1 MLTFGLSLASADGPG
16 AAGAADHG
24 VLSTSVGRESIRGW
38 SESRFSG
45 CLNAAELGVS
55 AFAASRGA
63 GGGRGGLMVGAQ
75 GLATGGLRSVETDLD
90 LGFAPTGASLA
101 S

>member
-16 AAGAADHG
+16 APGAADRG

-45 CLNAAELGVS
+45 GLNAAELGAS

-63 GGGRGGLMVGAQ
+63 GGGRGGLRIGAP
-75 GLATGGLRSVETDLD
+75 GLVPAGLRSVETDFGSGLVRA
-90 LGFAPTGASLA
+90 GVSPAP
-101 S
+101 